1 MEEDELYNIYE
12 ETLREDEE
20 DYLPSEEI
28 PTLYGD

>member
-1 MEEDELYNIYE
+1 MDEEELYNIYE